1 MNKIEEEK
9 NLIKQFE
16 YDRDQLIV
24 ICFKQLWRKNQIKWK
39 DFLEQFDDS
48 NWKEKNKTIIENLAF
63 ALNCSFDEINK
74 QKIDNLIKTHKSLNL
89 DKLSLDNNEKIL
101 SEEEKEK
108 FEQSKKELIAIYL
121 VQLWNEN
128 YSLWSMFITKFD
140 DQEWKRK
147 NELIII
153 KLASVLNCS
162 NEEINSKKIDDLDE
176 EIKNEFESLIKTNDL
191 NNLLRMNSIKNEN
204 LKQNFNKM
212 NDLLKRINVMY
223 KLCYISLEIY
233 TSLADEKIEQK
244 TTITEILEK
253 FNKLHETNKTKV
265 DQTLIKQEK
274 MMRLLYNLMQKLNTQ
289 NVGTLIEKIN
299 NWLELLKFIIYD
311 NESKKFDELINI
323 FEDDEESWSENVE
336 KNTFNELVINNDWY
350 FDPS

>member
-1 MNKIEEEK
+1 
-9 NLIKQFE
+9 
-16 YDRDQLIV
+16 
-24 ICFKQLWRKNQIKWK
+24 
-39 DFLEQFDDS
+39 
-48 NWKEKNKTIIENLAF
+48 
-63 ALNCSFDEINK
+63 
-74 QKIDNLIKTHKSLNL
+74 
-89 DKLSLDNNEKIL
+89 
-101 SEEEKEK
+101 
-108 FEQSKKELIAIYL
+108 
-121 VQLWNEN
+121 
-128 YSLWSMFITKFD
+128 
-140 DQEWKRK
+140 
-147 NELIII
+147 
-153 KLASVLNCS
+153 
-162 NEEINSKKIDDLDE
+162 
-176 EIKNEFESLIKTNDL
+176 
-191 NNLLRMNSIKNEN
+191 MNSIKNEN

-223 KLCYISLEIY
+223 KLCYISLGIY
-233 TSLADEKIEQK
+233 TSLAVEKIEQK

-336 KNTFNELVINNDWY
+336 KDMFNELAINNDWY
-350 FDPS
+350 SDPS

>member
-1 MNKIEEEK
+1 M
-9 NLIKQFE
+9 LF
-16 YDRDQLIV
+16 
-24 ICFKQLWRKNQIKWK
+24 
-39 DFLEQFDDS
+39 
-48 NWKEKNKTIIENLAF
+48 
-63 ALNCSFDEINK
+63 
-74 QKIDNLIKTHKSLNL
+74 
-89 DKLSLDNNEKIL
+89 
-101 SEEEKEK
+101 
-108 FEQSKKELIAIYL
+108 
-121 VQLWNEN
+121 
-128 YSLWSMFITKFD
+128 
-140 DQEWKRK
+140 QEWKRK
-147 NELIII
+147 NELIIT

-162 NEEINSKKIDDLDE
+162 NEEINSKKIDDLDK

-204 LKQNFNKM
+204 LKQNFNKI

-223 KLCYISLEIY
+223 KLCYISLGIY
-233 TSLADEKIEQK
+233 TSLAYEKIEQK

-253 FNKLHETNKTKV
+253 FNKLRETNKTKV

-323 FEDDEESWSENVE
+323 FEDYEESWSENVE
-336 KNTFNELVINNDWY
+336 KDMFNELAINNDWY
-350 FDPS
+350 SDPS

>member
-1 MNKIEEEK
+1 MLFILFNYGMKITLFKVCLLQNLMIK
-9 NLIKQFE
+9 NE
-16 YDRDQLIV
+16 
-24 ICFKQLWRKNQIKWK
+24 
-39 DFLEQFDDS
+39 
-48 NWKEKNKTIIENLAF
+48 
-63 ALNCSFDEINK
+63 
-74 QKIDNLIKTHKSLNL
+74 
-89 DKLSLDNNEKIL
+89 
-101 SEEEKEK
+101 SE
-108 FEQSKKELIAIYL
+108 
-121 VQLWNEN
+121 
-128 YSLWSMFITKFD
+128 
-140 DQEWKRK
+140 K
-147 NELIII
+147 NELIIT

-274 MMRLLYNLMQKLNTQ
+274 MMKLLYNLMQKLNTQ

-323 FEDDEESWSENVE
+323 FENYEESWSENVE
-336 KNTFNELVINNDWY
+336 KDMFNELSINNDWY
-350 FDPS
+350 SNPS

>member
-1 MNKIEEEK
+1 MK
-9 NLIKQFE
+9 
-16 YDRDQLIV
+16 
-24 ICFKQLWRKNQIKWK
+24 KNQIKWK

-101 SEEEKEK
+101 SEEKKEK
-108 FEQSKKELIAIYL
+108 FEQSKKELIAIYR
-121 VQLWNEN
+121 VQLWDEN

-147 NELIII
+147 NELIIT

-191 NNLLRMNSIKNEN
+191 NNLLRMNSTKNKN

-212 NDLLKRINVMY
+212 NNLLKRINVMY

-233 TSLADEKIEQK
+233 TSLADEKNRTKNNNYRNIGK
-244 TTITEILEK
+244 ITW
-253 FNKLHETNKTKV
+253 N
-265 DQTLIKQEK
+265 Q
-274 MMRLLYNLMQKLNTQ
+274 
-289 NVGTLIEKIN
+289 
-299 NWLELLKFIIYD
+299 
-311 NESKKFDELINI
+311 
-323 FEDDEESWSENVE
+323 
-336 KNTFNELVINNDWY
+336 
-350 FDPS
+350 

>member
-1 MNKIEEEK
+1 MIK
-9 NLIKQFE
+9 NE
-16 YDRDQLIV
+16 
-24 ICFKQLWRKNQIKWK
+24 
-39 DFLEQFDDS
+39 
-48 NWKEKNKTIIENLAF
+48 
-63 ALNCSFDEINK
+63 
-74 QKIDNLIKTHKSLNL
+74 
-89 DKLSLDNNEKIL
+89 
-101 SEEEKEK
+101 SE
-108 FEQSKKELIAIYL
+108 
-121 VQLWNEN
+121 
-128 YSLWSMFITKFD
+128 
-140 DQEWKRK
+140 K
-147 NELIII
+147 NELIIT

-274 MMRLLYNLMQKLNTQ
+274 MMKLLYNLMQKLNTQ

-299 NWLELLKFIIYD
+299 N
-311 NESKKFDELINI
+311 
-323 FEDDEESWSENVE
+323 
-336 KNTFNELVINNDWY
+336 
-350 FDPS
+350 